1 MPQRDLRPGHKKRAG
16 GGHVYSQVW
25 LNTDP
30 HQLGRGARGR
40 RKLLTPEVSSL
51 LCLAFNSDE
60 SAGGGRLHG
69 QLLLLLLLRRPLRL
83 VDLFI
88 F

>member
-1 MPQRDLRPGHKKRAG
+1 MPQRDLRPGHKKRGG

-40 RKLLTPEVSSL
+40 RKLHTPEVSSL

-69 QLLLLLLLRRPLRL
+69 QLLLRRPPRL

-88 F
+88 FEGVE